1 MRKNLPRILIVGLIL
16 ASILLSLGLTPGAD
30 SPQPPVPRRSK
41 PLPDELQR
49 FQEVSPELAMSKID
63 PLLQETAEK
72 GGKDLVDLYVSV
84 KAGTDLSE
92 YLSRVIVRPVIFGG
106 TQNIYGQTTASNLL
120 KIALEPNV
128 LALVKVGAELR
139 DTPYDPEAEDAP
151 DNRASN
157 LARLEAL
164 RANELT
170 YAEAEAAAGDVS
182 AQGWFDIMDGHKSH
196 EAWKKGFTGEGVV
209 VGVMDTGVDFGHPD
223 LQGTYA
229 WVTDPTSPYY
239 GWPMAFSYVS
249 MLYFVQ
255 DLALGAPGIAEGWAG
270 SRWTDAQSTSEA
282 YSDFDGTL
290 KVWYAPLGSAVPH
303 EYLVPDTSRSGE
315 YKLGSHPDRNL
326 LAVYNERPA
335 VLVVDEGAAGVYDT
349 VYVDLDNDYDFTDE
363 KAATKASP
371 EIYRDMDG
379 DGYADLSGGLLVW
392 ISDGANTPPTAD
404 WLWGVTCDI
413 ESPTMKGCPD
423 SGELVLFAGEFDAG
437 SSHGTLC
444 ASNVAGQGV
453 IGSGLSAQPFRAGGT
468 VYGGA
473 RDVDVMDFGNF
484 YYTGSDEDSYLVA
497 ALGYD
502 GISNSGDEVQIT
514 SNSYGNFRQM
524 WGSWGYFGRLI
535 TALNM
540 SVAPSTV
547 WVFSS
552 SNEGPGYGPQE
563 TDSSPTAIQTGS
575 STQFGSTNWDSIAS
589 ADQIMYGDVTAFFS
603 KGPSRDGSSGLD
615 VLANGG
621 RGSGDL
627 PLHSGFNGAE
637 SWETWGGTSRSAPV
651 TAGNLALVYQAYKAR
666 HGVWPTWDVVKP
678 LIKSG
683 ATNSASSPFYQGA
696 GVVNA
701 DRATDLAAG
710 IYGVYATPDEWQVGD
725 WEGTEYLNFAK
736 VAYPGDTF
744 AKTYT
749 VHNPSGYEIT
759 ADLSDGV
766 MTLISETELSFTTS
780 DESLESDFNFHSP
793 DYLMELDD
801 SLIPADAELMVV
813 RYVHPYSTFDPV
825 EDFTANPNSSWRFL
839 LYNWTDVNGDGNL
852 WVDADENGVVNHVDD
867 TAAGPDNDGFY
878 RPDYSD
884 PGTEIQEGEYVRVD
898 YDFGGLAKMIIVRN
912 PLERIADG
920 YFFGWQHRYNDGSV
934 PTTTFQIGLEF
945 YKRADWDWLSVSDRS
960 VSVPAEASATFEAT
974 MAIPAD
980 AAPGVYEGV
989 IFMNDPGDEN
999 HAEHETALP
1008 VVVNVI
1014 ADLPDGGSV
1023 TLGGGPVAD
1032 TLYQNSWTYGYFM
1045 WYGGGWT
1052 GAGDWRH
1059 YFLNL
1064 DDTDLD
1070 ARNLLI
1076 HTSWADG
1083 YPTDFNTWVLGPTY
1097 DCASNGVGPCAWF
1110 EPGIGQPDPT
1120 VFGPYTLQ
1128 PIGWSEPFLPG
1139 AAYPFN
1145 TSTGGPD
1152 DWLKVPLERE
1162 GLHAIA
1168 LHQVLHDGE
1177 DLTTQFQVDV
1187 GTIALDPVIDPA
1199 EGVIAVGSVNAIA
1212 YVEAGTIE
1220 LQFTPTL
1227 ELPNLGATL
1236 IGGLATTFYGPFTSF
1251 VPDTGQCYSAWCAGN
1266 VYEPFMVTAV
1276 GTTRLRMYLEVPAG
1290 QDPDFFLVYDADDN
1304 GVAEQG
1310 IDPVVG
1316 SSGALSGDEEIILDN
1331 PVLGRY
1337 FAVID
1342 GYDVDP
1348 DSGIDLDWWYEITAP
1363 VPLPTD
1369 PVDVFDGA
1377 VAISQDDPTD
1387 PTAAGYSLVVAATH
1401 RSAGLH
1407 ATVTDIPV
1415 GSDVDLYVTDGTG
1428 AIVAKSQ
1435 NALNADEQI
1444 VLRPT
1449 EGEYRFEEGTEY
1461 TIWVHGQIVPT
1472 PPVSPTLHVC
1482 WDQLNLWLTASHP
1495 DVSVSAISAGET
1507 VSVTLHFDKPGWAP
1521 GDAELSARL
1530 IAGPSVLPLAFDEL
1544 VTIEREDAPGPPPP
1558 PAWDPDNLDVSVTA
1572 DSVRGMS
1579 QFAYWCMSDGV
1590 VCVPFSTALVAAG
1603 EQVIYT
1609 VQVAN
1614 LDPFDSP
1621 SLYVDAW
1628 PLPWDYICTYFGDC
1642 DDQIDGVSY
1651 GLIAGSPGTA
1661 DYGGGIEWTG
1671 TIPSGNS
1678 IEFSYW
1684 VEMPADMVPWDNH
1697 VSGIDVYE
1705 GTSWMDPWIGWDLA
1719 GAWYVPKEV
1728 GIGLVSTKTSTPD
1741 TVLPGE
1747 EFTYGFSLVNY
1758 SAEDKYIFFSD
1769 PLPDEVTF
1777 VSITGD
1783 AAYDAGTR
1791 TVTWSGFMDGPSP
1804 PVGFDVVVQA
1814 NPDLAYNTFI
1824 ENEATLTDKLGGAP
1838 FAYLF
1843 AYTTVGKDTDLEIEK
1858 TVDAINGLVGDTLNY
1873 TIVFRN
1879 TGDQTALDV
1888 TLTDYLPPSLDMV
1901 ADSIAATTGTPV
1913 WDEATGL
1920 LSWVG
1925 DLAAGEEVAVTFQA
1939 TINHAA
1945 TPRLALINA
1954 AWATATNSPTEVYSS
1969 ALTEIL
1975 GRYYIYVPLLP
1986 KNYPMV
1992 ECYCCSPG
2000 DSIYRIDE
2008 ASFYGYTTQSASD
2021 SSLIRVPS
2029 PPAPVGWNQPDFT
2042 PDSSWQPAAEVWW
2055 AEFWT
2060 DPYWEPLPRDCRP
2073 IGLQDKDGN
2082 QESRN
2087 GTTHLYRRTFTLSPP
2102 RPDMQVTQAVL
2113 EMWSDNKTEWW
2124 WQGSSVSYDKQSHIG
2139 QLDLLPTHVGPNGGT
2154 YVLAIQNSNDRVSRD
2169 YNPQGTACRLCVTWA
2184 VPGP

>member
-1 MRKNLPRILIVGLIL
+1 
-16 ASILLSLGLTPGAD
+16 
-30 SPQPPVPRRSK
+30 VPRKSK

-49 FQEVSPELAMSKID
+49 AQEVSPELAMSKID
-63 PLLQETAEK
+63 PLLREAAEQ
-72 GGKDLVDLYVSV
+72 GGKDLIDLYVSV

-92 YLSRVIVRPVIFGG
+92 YLSRMIVRPVIFGG
-106 TQNIYGQTTASNLL
+106 TQNIYGQATASNLL
-120 KIALEPNV
+120 KIAQEPNV
-128 LALVKVGAELR
+128 LALVKVGTELR

-151 DNRASN
+151 DNRAPN

-170 YAEAEAAAGDVS
+170 YAEAEAMAGDVS
-182 AQGWFDIMDGHKSH
+182 AQGWFDVLDGHKSND
-196 EAWKKGFTGEGVV
+196 AWEKGFTGDGVV
-209 VGVMDTGVDFGHPD
+209 VGVLDDGIDFGHPD

-229 WVTDPTSPYY
+229 QVTDSTSPYY
-239 GWPMAFSYVS
+239 DWPMAFSQVS
-249 MLYFVQ
+249 VLYFVQ
-255 DLALGAPGIAEGWAG
+255 DIVFGVAGIAEGWGG
-270 SRWTDAQSTSEA
+270 SRWTDAQFTSEA
-282 YSDFDGTL
+282 YSDFEGTL
-290 KVWYAPLGSAVPH
+290 KVWYAPLGSAAPH
-303 EYLVPDTSRSGE
+303 DYLVPDTSRSGN

-326 LAVYNERPA
+326 LNVYGERVA

-363 KAATKASP
+363 KPVTRASP

-379 DGYADLSGGLLVW
+379 DGYADVSGGLLVW
-392 ISDGANTPPTAD
+392 ISDGANVPPTAD
-404 WLWGVTCDI
+404 WLWGITCAD
-413 ESPTMKGCPD
+413 SSTTMKGCPD
-423 SGELVLFAGEFDAG
+423 SGELVLFAGAFDSG
-437 SSHGTLC
+437 YSHGTLC
-444 ASNVAGQGV
+444 ASNVAAQGV
-453 IGSGLSAQPFRAGGT
+453 IGDGLSAQPFRVGGM
-468 VYGGA
+468 VQGGA
-473 RDVDVMDFGNF
+473 PDVGLMDFGNH
-484 YYTGSDEDSYLVA
+484 YYSGTDEDEFLVA

-502 GISNSGDEVQIT
+502 GIANSGDEVQIT
-514 SNSYGNFRQM
+514 SNSYGNFQQM

-540 SVAPSTV
+540 TVAPNTV

-552 SNEGPGYGPQE
+552 GNEGPGYGSE
-563 TDSSPTAIQTGS
+563 EGDGSPTTIMAGS

-603 KGPSRDGSSGLD
+603 KGPNRDGSSGLD
-615 VLANGG
+615 VLGNGG
-621 RGSGDL
+621 RGAGDSEL
-627 PLHSGFNGAE
+627 NYTAGFNGAE
-637 SWETWGGTSRSAPV
+637 AFETWGGTSRSGPV
-651 TAGNLALVYQAYKAR
+651 VAGNLALVFQAYKAR
-666 HGVWPTWDVVKP
+666 YGVWPTWDEAKA
-678 LIKSG
+678 LLKSG
-683 ATNSASSPFYQGA
+683 ATNTSSSPFYQGA

-766 MTLISETELSFTTS
+766 MTLINETELTFTTS

-793 DYLMELDD
+793 DYLMELDP

-813 RYVHPYSTFDPV
+813 RYVHPYSTFDPDY
-825 EDFTANPNSSWRFL
+825 DFTPAANSSWRFFV
-839 LYNWTDVNGDGNL
+839 YNWTDVSGDGNL

-867 TAAGPDNDGFY
+867 TAAGTDNDGFY

-898 YDFGGLAKMIIVRN
+898 YNFDHPAQMFIVSD
-912 PLERIADG
+912 PLERMADG

-934 PTTTFQIGLEF
+934 PTTTFQIGLQF

-960 VSVPAEASATFEAT
+960 VSAPAESSATFEAT

-980 AAPGVYEGV
+980 AETGVYEGV

-999 HAEHETALP
+999 HAAHETALP

-1023 TLGGGPVAD
+1023 TLGGGPMAD
-1032 TLYQNSWTYGYFM
+1032 TLYQNSWTYGYFN

-1059 YFLNL
+1059 YFLNV
-1064 DDTDLD
+1064 DSADLD

-1076 HTSWADG
+1076 HTSWEDV
-1083 YPTDFNTWVLGPTY
+1083 PTDFNTWVLGPTY
-1097 DCASNGVGPCAWF
+1097 DCASNGFGPCAWY
-1110 EPGIGQPDPT
+1110 EPGLGQPDPS

-1128 PIGWSEPFLPG
+1128 PIGWSEPFRSG

-1152 DWLKVPLERE
+1152 DWLKVPLLRE
-1162 GLHAIA
+1162 GLHEIA
-1168 LHQVLHDGE
+1168 LHQVLSSGE
-1177 DLTTQFQVDV
+1177 GLTEQFQVDV
-1187 GTIALDPVIDPA
+1187 GTIAFDPTMDPA

-1212 YVEAGTIE
+1212 YTETGTIE

-1227 ELPNLGATL
+1227 EIPDLNATLSGGLSTSYVDHEIYLPN
-1236 IGGLATTFYGPFTSF
+1236 S
-1251 VPDTGQCYSAWCAGN
+1251 GQCGDGPWCADTQWET
-1266 VYEPFMVTAV
+1266 VLVDVP
-1276 GTTRLRMYLEVPAG
+1276 GTTSLG
-1290 QDPDFFLVYDADDN
+1290 VYIPMPSGEDIDLFVYYDENDN
-1304 GVAEQG
+1304 GVADQG
-1310 IDPVVG
+1310 VDTLIAASTRGAGSDDFVDISNPILGAYLIGILGWDVTDP
-1316 SSGALSGDEEIILDN
+1316 
-1331 PVLGRY
+1331 
-1337 FAVID
+1337 
-1342 GYDVDP
+1342 
-1348 DSGIDLDWWYEITAP
+1348 GITAGWWYAITAP
-1363 VPLPTD
+1363 GALPTD
-1369 PVDVFDGA
+1369 PVEVFDDA

-1407 ATVTDIPV
+1407 ATVTDVPV

-1435 NALNADEQI
+1435 NTLNADEEI

-1461 TIWVHGQIVPT
+1461 TIWVQGQIVST
-1472 PPVSPTLHVC
+1472 PPVSPTVHVW

-1495 DVSVSAISAGET
+1495 DVSVSAIGAGEM
-1507 VSVTLHFDKPGWAP
+1507 VSVTLHFDKSGWAP
-1521 GDAELSARL
+1521 GDANMSARL

-1544 VTIEREDAPGPPPP
+1544 VTIERADPPGPPPP
-1558 PAWDPDNLDVSVTA
+1558 PAWDPANLDVSITA
-1572 DSVRGMS
+1572 DSVRGAS
-1579 QFAYWCMSDGV
+1579 LFSYWLLCGD
-1590 VCVPFSTALVAAG
+1590 VCVPIPTALVAAG

-1614 LDPFDSP
+1614 LDTFDSP
-1621 SLYVDAW
+1621 NLYVDAW
-1628 PLPWDYICTYFGDC
+1628 PLPWDYACTYFGLC
-1642 DDQIDGVSY
+1642 DDQIDGVDY
-1651 GLIAGSPGTA
+1651 GLISGSPGTA

-1671 TIPSGNS
+1671 AISSGNS

-1684 VEMPADMVPWDNH
+1684 VEMPADMAPWDNH
-1697 VSGIDVYE
+1697 VSGIDVFE
-1705 GTSWMDPWIGWDLA
+1705 GTSWMDPWIGADLA
-1719 GAWYVPKEV
+1719 GAWYVPKEI
-1728 GIGLVSTKTSTPD
+1728 GIGEVSTKTSTPD

-1747 EFTYGFSLVNY
+1747 EFTYSFSLVNY

-1783 AAYDAGTR
+1783 AAYDAGTH
-1791 TVTWSGFMDGPSP
+1791 TVTWSGYMDGPSP
-1804 PVGFDVVVQA
+1804 SVDFDVVVQA

-1843 AYTTVGKDTDLEIEK
+1843 AYTAVGKDTDLEIEK
-1858 TVDAINGLVGDTLNY
+1858 TVDAINGRIGDTLNY

-1888 TLTDYLPPSLDMV
+1888 TLTDYLPSSLDMV
-1901 ADSIAATTGTPV
+1901 AGSIAATTGTPV

-1939 TINHAA
+1939 TINVAA
-1945 TPRLALINA
+1945 TPELAVINA
-1954 AWATATNSPTEVYSS
+1954 AWATATNSPTEMYSS

-1975 GRYYIYVPLLP
+1975 GRYSVYVPLLL

-2008 ASFYGYTTQSASD
+2008 ASFYGYATQSASD
-2021 SSLIRVPS
+2021 SPLIRVPS
-2029 PPAPVGWNQPDFT
+2029 PPAPEGWNQPDFT

-2073 IGLQDKDGN
+2073 IGLQDEDGN

-2102 RPDMQVTQAVL
+2102 QPDMQVSQAVL

-2124 WQGSSVSYDKQSHIG
+2124 WGGASVSSDKQSYIG

-2169 YNPQGTACRLCVTWA
+2169 YNPQGTACRLCVTWTA
-2184 VPGP
+2184 PGP

>member
-1 MRKNLPRILIVGLIL
+1 MKKNLSKILLVGLIL
-16 ASILLSLGLTPGAD
+16 TLILPLFSLAPEVGAT
-30 SPQPPVPRRSK
+30 QPPVPRRSK

-49 FQEVSPELAMSKID
+49 AQEVSPELAMSKID
-63 PLLQETAEK
+63 PLLQEAAEQ

-106 TQNIYGQTTASNLL
+106 TQNIYGQTMASNLL
-120 KIALEPNV
+120 KIAQEPNV

-139 DTPYDPEAEDAP
+139 DMPYDPEAEDAP
-151 DNRASN
+151 DHQAPN

-170 YAEAEAAAGDVS
+170 YAEAEAMAGDVS
-182 AQGWFDIMDGHKSH
+182 AQGWFDVQDGHKSND
-196 EAWKKGFTGEGVV
+196 AWKKGFTGEGVV
-209 VGVMDTGVDFGHPD
+209 VGVLDDGIDFGHPD

-229 WVTDPTSPYY
+229 WVTDPASPYY
-239 GWPMAFSYVS
+239 GWPMAFSQVS

-255 DLALGAPGIAEGWAG
+255 DIVFGVAGIAEGWAG
-270 SRWTDAQSTSEA
+270 SRWTDAQFTTHA
-282 YSDFDGTL
+282 YSDFEGTL

-303 EYLVPDTSRSGE
+303 EYLVPDTSRSGN
-315 YKLGSHPDRNL
+315 YKLGSFPERNL
-326 LAVYNERPA
+326 LNVYGERVA
-335 VLVVDEGAAGVYDT
+335 VLVVDERRAGVYDT

-363 KAATKASP
+363 KPVTRASP

-379 DGYADLSGGLLVW
+379 DGYADISGGLLVW
-392 ISDGANTPPTAD
+392 ISDGANVPPTAN
-404 WLWGVTCDI
+404 WLWGVTCADS
-413 ESPTMKGCPD
+413 SPTMKGCPD
-423 SGELVLFAGEFDAG
+423 SGELVLFAGPFDG
-437 SSHGTLC
+437 GYTHGTQC
-444 ASNVAGQGV
+444 ASNIAGQGRV
-453 IGSGLSAQPFRAGGT
+453 SDGLTAQPFRVGGM
-468 VYGGA
+468 VQGGA
-473 RDVDVMDFGNF
+473 PDVGLMDFGNH
-484 YYTGSDEDSYLVA
+484 YYTGTDEDEFLVA

-502 GISNSGDEVQIT
+502 GFVNSGDEVQVT

-540 SVAPSTV
+540 TIAPSTV
-547 WVFSS
+547 WIFSS
-552 SNEGPGYGPQE
+552 GNEGPGYGPE
-563 TDSSPTAIQTGS
+563 EGDGGPTTIMAGS
-575 STQFGSTNWDSIAS
+575 STQYGSTNWDSIAS

-603 KGPSRDGSSGLD
+603 KGPNRDGSSGLD

-621 RGSGDL
+621 RGAGDEGINY
-627 PLHSGFNGAE
+627 HGFDGAE
-637 SWETWGGTSRSAPV
+637 SWDTWGGTSRSSPV
-651 TAGNLALVYQAYKAR
+651 VAGNLALVYQAYKAR
-666 HGVWPTWDVVKP
+666 YGVWPTWDVARA
-678 LIKSG
+678 LLKSG
-683 ATNSASSPFYQGA
+683 ASNASSSPFYQGA

-725 WEGTEYLNFAK
+725 WEGEEYLNFAK
-736 VAYPGDTF
+736 VAHPGDTF

-749 VHNPSGYEIT
+749 VNNPSGYEIT

-766 MTLISETELSFTTS
+766 MTLVGGAGLTFTTS
-780 DESLESDFNFHSP
+780 DESLESGFNFHSP
-793 DYLMELDD
+793 DYLMELDP

-825 EDFTANPNSSWRFL
+825 YDFTANPNSSWRFL

-852 WVDADENGVVNHVDD
+852 WVDANGDGVVNHVDD
-867 TAAGPDNDGFY
+867 VAAGPDNDGFY

-884 PGTEIQEGEYVRVD
+884 SGTEVQEGEYVRVD
-898 YDFGGLAKMIIVRN
+898 YDFGGLAQMIIVRD
-912 PLERIADG
+912 PLERMADG

-945 YKRADWDWLSVSDRS
+945 YKRADWDWLSVSGRS
-960 VSVPAEASATFEAT
+960 VSVLPEDSATFEAV
-974 MAIPAD
+974 MAIPSD

-999 HAEHETALP
+999 HAAHETALP

-1014 ADLPDGGSV
+1014 AELPDGGSV
-1023 TLGGGPVAD
+1023 TLGGGPMED
-1032 TLYQNSWTYGYFM
+1032 TLYQNSWTYGYFN

-1064 DDTDLD
+1064 DDADLS
-1070 ARNLLI
+1070 AGNLLI

-1083 YPTDFNTWVLGPTY
+1083 YPTDFNTWVLGPTD
-1097 DCASNGVGPCAWF
+1097 DCASNGVGPCAWY
-1110 EPGIGQPDPT
+1110 EPGLGQPDPT
-1120 VFGPYTLQ
+1120 IFGPYTLQ
-1128 PIGWSEPFLPG
+1128 PIASSDPLLSG
-1139 AAYPFN
+1139 AAYPFH

-1162 GLHAIA
+1162 GLHEIA
-1168 LHQVLHDGE
+1168 LHNVLYNGE
-1177 DLTTQFQVDV
+1177 DLTEQFQVDV
-1187 GTIALDPVIDPA
+1187 GTIALDPVMDPT

-1212 YVEAGTIE
+1212 YTETGTIE

-1227 ELPNLGATL
+1227 ELPDLEATL
-1236 IGGLATTFYGPFTSF
+1236 TGGLVTTFYGPFTSF
-1251 VPDTGQCYSAWCAGN
+1251 VPDSGGCYSAWCATN
-1266 VYEPFMVTAV
+1266 VYEPLTVTEV
-1276 GTTRLRMYLEVPAG
+1276 GTTRLRVHLEVTAN
-1290 QDPDFFLVYDADDN
+1290 QDADFFLVYDANDN
-1304 GVAEQG
+1304 GVAEEG

-1316 SSGALSGDEEIILDN
+1316 SSGNASGTDEEIIVDN
-1331 PVLGRY
+1331 PALGRY

-1348 DSGIDLDWWYEITAP
+1348 DSGVNLDWWYETTAP
-1363 VPLPTD
+1363 SALPTD

-1387 PTAAGYSLVVAATH
+1387 PTTASYSLVATATH

-1407 ATVTDIPV
+1407 ATVTDIPA

-1435 NALNADEQI
+1435 NTLNADEEI

-1461 TIWVHGQIVPT
+1461 TIWVQGQIVPT
-1472 PPVSPTLHVC
+1472 LLVSPTLHVC
-1482 WDQLNLWLTASHP
+1482 WEQLNLWLTASHP
-1495 DVSVSAISAGET
+1495 DVSVKAIGAGEM
-1507 VSVTLHFDKPGWAP
+1507 VSVTLHFDKPGWSP
-1521 GDAELSARL
+1521 GDADMSARL

-1544 VTIEREDAPGPPPP
+1544 VTITRDDPPGPPPP
-1558 PAWDPDNLDVSVTA
+1558 PAWDPANLDVSITA
-1572 DSVRGMS
+1572 DSVRGAS
-1579 QFAYWCMSDGV
+1579 LFSYWSLGGV
-1590 VCVPFSTALVAAG
+1590 PLSTALVAAG

-1621 SLYVDAW
+1621 NLYVDAW
-1628 PLPWDYICTYFGDC
+1628 PLPHDYICTYFGLC
-1642 DDQIDGVSY
+1642 DDQVNGVDY
-1651 GLIAGSPGTA
+1651 GLISGATGTA

-1671 TIPSGNS
+1671 AISSGNS

-1705 GTSWMDPWIGWDLA
+1705 GTSYLDPWIGWDLA
-1719 GAWYVPKEV
+1719 GGWYVPKEI

-1747 EFTYGFSLVNY
+1747 EFTYSFSLVNY

-1769 PLPDEVTF
+1769 PLPDEVSF

-1783 AAYDAGTR
+1783 AAYDADTH
-1791 TVTWSGFMDGPSP
+1791 TVAWSGYMDGPSP
-1804 PVGFDVVVQA
+1804 SVDFDVVVQA
-1814 NPDLAYNTFI
+1814 NPDLAYNTLI
-1824 ENEATLTDKLGGAP
+1824 ENEATLTDKLGGTP

-1843 AYTTVGKDTDLEIEK
+1843 AYTAVGIDTDLEIEK
-1858 TVDAINGLVGDTLNY
+1858 TVDAISGLAGDTLNY

-1888 TLTDYLPPSLDMV
+1888 TLTDYLPSSLDMV
-1901 ADSIAATTGTPV
+1901 VGSIVATTGTPV

-1939 TINHAA
+1939 TINNAA
-1945 TPRLALINA
+1945 TPELALINA
-1954 AWATATNSPTEVYSS
+1954 AWATATNCPTEVYSS
-1969 ALTEIL
+1969 ALTEIF
-1975 GRYYIYVPLLP
+1975 GRYYIYVPLLL

-2000 DSIYRIDE
+2000 DSIYRIGE

-2021 SSLIRVPS
+2021 SPLVRVTS
-2029 PPAPVGWNQPDFT
+2029 PPAPLGWNQPDFV
-2042 PDSSWQPAAEVWW
+2042 PGSSWQPAAEVWW
-2055 AEFWT
+2055 AGLWD
-2060 DPYWEPLPRDCRP
+2060 DPYWEPLPGDCRP
-2073 IGLQDKDGN
+2073 IGLQDKYGN
-2082 QESRN
+2082 QEAR
-2087 GTTHLYRRTFTLSPP
+2087 GGVTHLYRRTFTLSPP
-2102 RPDMQVTQAVL
+2102 YPGMQVTQAAL

-2124 WQGSSVSYDKQSHIG
+2124 WQGTSVSYDQQSYIG
-2139 QLDLLPTHVGPNGGT
+2139 QLDLFPTHVGPNGGT
-2154 YVLAIQNSNDRVSRD
+2154 YVLAIQNSNDRASRE
-2169 YNPQGTACRLCVTWA
+2169 YNPQGTACRLCVTWNFPA
-2184 VPGP
+2184 P